1 MKIQP
6 IPIGTANWTA
16 ELREEKC
23 APAGQ
28 AVWRTAQFDG
38 ARVRRIGLHPGNLPG
53 MRYQVADNI
62 QTHRSTSPQGAP
74 LFIAD

>member
-1 MKIQP
+1 MKMQH
-6 IPIGTANWTA
+6 IPFGPTDWTA
-16 ELREEKC
+16 EPREEKC

-28 AVWRTAQFDG
+28 AVWRTAQFGG
-38 ARVRRIGLHPGNLPG
+38 ARVRRIGRQPGNLPG
-53 MRYQVADNI
+53 MRYQVADNV